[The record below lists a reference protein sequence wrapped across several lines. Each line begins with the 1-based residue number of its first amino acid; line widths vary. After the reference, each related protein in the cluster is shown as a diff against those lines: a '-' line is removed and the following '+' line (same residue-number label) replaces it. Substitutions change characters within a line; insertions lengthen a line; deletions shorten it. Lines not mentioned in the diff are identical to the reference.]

1 MKPVDRAHWLVPA
14 ALLAGCQSVEPTPVP
29 VATIAPTRAVSA
41 ISAERMSDIT
51 RTLASDAFEGRSMGG
66 LGEQR
71 TVAYLTE
78 QFRAAG
84 LEPGG
89 DNGGWTQAVPM
100 IRTKLGAPAVS
111 LSQAGRTVALRTPD
125 DIYLSTVR
133 ATERARIADAP
144 MVFVGYGVAAPER
157 GWDDFK
163 GVDLTGKV
171 AVFLVND
178 PDFEAAAGEPVAGK
192 FGGPTMT
199 YYGRW
204 TYKFEE
210 AARRGAIAALVVHE
224 TAGAG
229 YGWNVVQGAAGE
241 NFNNVLP
248 AGAQQPVLLQGW
260 IQGPVAADLLKR
272 AGHDFAT
279 VKRAARNAAFRPI
292 DLKARMSAD
301 AAVSLERLTSQ
312 NVIGKLTGARFPAET
327 VSYGGHWDAFGIGP
341 PDALGRTIRPGASD
355 DAIGLAAMIEVA
367 RHFAAGPRPQRSLV
381 FAAWTGEERGLL
393 GSEHYAASPLYPHA
407 TMVANLT
414 FDTLQTAG
422 PARDV
427 VLIGKGQSEME
438 GLLAEAAAAQGRT
451 VTPES
456 HPERGLFYRADH
468 FTLAK
473 RGVPVLLIM
482 ALAGGNDLVAGGRAA
497 GEKWVS
503 DFTTTCY
510 HQPCDAWSA
519 KWDLRGVVQEAELL
533 YAIGEKLANSRAW
546 PAWQAG
552 SEFAPVRA
560 QSAAARLP

>member
-1 MKPVDRAHWLVPA
+1 MQPFDRAHWLVPA
-14 ALLAGCQSVEPTPVP
+14 ALLAGCQSVEPPPGP
-29 VATIAPTRAVSA
+29 VAAIAPTRAVPA
-41 ISAERMSDIT
+41 ISAERISDIT

-111 LSQAGRTVALRTPD
+111 LSQAGRSVALRTPD

-210 AARRGAIAALVVHE
+210 AARRGAIAALVVHD

-241 NFNNVLP
+241 KRRRDWM
-248 AGAQQPVLLQGW
+248 PV
-260 IQGPVAADLLKR
+260 V
-272 AGHDFAT
+272 GHGD
-279 VKRAARNAAFRPI
+279 AARG
-292 DLKARMSAD
+292 M
-301 AAVSLERLTSQ
+301 E
-312 NVIGKLTGARFPAET
+312 
-327 VSYGGHWDAFGIGP
+327 FG
-341 PDALGRTIRPGASD
+341 
-355 DAIGLAAMIEVA
+355 
-367 RHFAAGPRPQRSLV
+367 
-381 FAAWTGEERGLL
+381 
-393 GSEHYAASPLYPHA
+393 
-407 TMVANLT
+407 
-414 FDTLQTAG
+414 
-422 PARDV
+422 DV
-427 VLIGKGQSEME
+427 G
-438 GLLAEAAAAQGRT
+438 
-451 VTPES
+451 
-456 HPERGLFYRADH
+456 
-468 FTLAK
+468 
-473 RGVPVLLIM
+473 
-482 ALAGGNDLVAGGRAA
+482 
-497 GEKWVS
+497 
-503 DFTTTCY
+503 
-510 HQPCDAWSA
+510 
-519 KWDLRGVVQEAELL
+519 
-533 YAIGEKLANSRAW
+533 
-546 PAWQAG
+546 
-552 SEFAPVRA
+552 
-560 QSAAARLP
+560 